1 MGRTPVRINGSFG
14 VGVLVIGV
22 LLGSVEDLVLFAA
35 VALISILLHEAAH
48 VLVMRRYGG
57 TDARIVLHAVGG
69 FAVSVDRIRPRR
81 ARVGVY
87 LAGSVATFVL
97 LGLPALLVAARW
109 DDAPGSVDAAITY
122 VVWFNVW
129 LAGFSLLPVL
139 PNDGGRVLYEV
150 LGLVISER
158 TAARAA
164 AAISA
169 VVAMLVG
176 GSVCVALFAGDP
188 LERGFTAQQ
197 AVGSLL
203 LLYLAMML
211 LVYAAV
217 NVTALTRSG
226 TVEVAQDIE
235 RAFLALCD
243 GDLAGAEDIVRH
255 SRAHEAD
262 LLRRGYVVEI
272 LAWVALTRGDRAR
285 ATRVFERVPT
295 QMANRSLLRMALG
308 HHGPRKK
315 VAGTVRSLRAPLA
328 LLPAPVYL
336 SQLEEEGLLSQ
347 VATVVLE
354 PGPATAS
361 LGRQRFMNALF
372 RAGRFD
378 QAVVFGERLL
388 AVGEEPG
395 LVTYNLA
402 CCHCRLGDP
411 ETAWTWL
418 DRSFRQEGYGNLTAL
433 AEDEDLAPLHRDD
446 RYARLCADLGVV
458 PLSAPSD
465 A

>member
-14 VGVLVIGV
+14 VALLLIGV

-48 VLVMRRYGG
+48 VSVMRRYGG
-57 TDARIVLHAVGG
+57 TDAHIVLQAVGG
-69 FAVSVDRIRPRR
+69 LAVSADRIRPRR

-109 DDAPGSVDAAITY
+109 DDAPASVEAALTY
-122 VVWFNVW
+122 VVWLNVW
-129 LAGFSLLPVL
+129 LAGFCLLPVL

-150 LGLVISER
+150 LGVAVPEV

-169 VVAMLVG
+169 VVALLVG
-176 GSVCVALFAGDP
+176 GSVCVVLLAGDP
-188 LERGFTAQQ
+188 FARGFTAEQ

-203 LLYLAMML
+203 LLYLAVTL

-217 NVTALTRSG
+217 NVTALTNSG
-226 TVEVAQDIE
+226 TADVAHDIE

-243 GDLAGAEDIVRH
+243 GDLDLAEDIVRH
-255 SRAHEAD
+255 SRAQDAD
-262 LLRRGYVVEI
+262 LLRRGYVMEI

-285 ATRVFERVPT
+285 ATRVFARVPT

-308 HHGPRKK
+308 HHAPREK

-328 LLPAPVYL
+328 LLPAPVFL
-336 SQLEEEGLLSQ
+336 SQLEEEGLLTE
-347 VATVVLE
+347 VASVVLE
-354 PGPATAS
+354 PGPASAS
-361 LGRQRFMNALF
+361 LGRQRFMTALF

-388 AVGEEPG
+388 AIGEEPG
-395 LVTYNLA
+395 LVAYNLA
-402 CCHCRLGDP
+402 CCHCRLDDP
-411 ETAWTWL
+411 ATAWTWL

-433 AEDEDLAPLHRDD
+433 AEDEDLAPLRHDV
-446 RYARLCADLGVV
+446 RYARLCGDLGVV
-458 PLSAPSD
+458 ARPAASD